1 MNLNNY
7 MSDEDFNKLHL
18 KDEDAKKIFIITE
31 NMNNLLFENKGLFLK
46 VEEYRIWERKIANKI
61 SIFAIDVDKKE
72 QKVGDFQTYDGEIY
86 DIEFENQG
94 NTPYQISSYANLLA
108 ISNKLGVK
116 KEFNS
121 AFNNFKIYGN
131 TVHKIF
137 RPKHRIMC
145 SMRFEENN
153 SLELKISVSNNE
165 ENYSYSRIV
174 NKEQLLDPKIW
185 LQYLHYFYELK
196 NYISIEDFQNEPLD
210 LIESNLKLMKY

>member
-1 MNLNNY
+1 MNLKNY
-7 MSDEDFNKLHL
+7 MSDEDFNRLHL
-18 KDEDAKKIFIITE
+18 KDEDAKKILIITE
-31 NMNNLLFENKGLFLK
+31 NMNNLFFENKGLFLK
-46 VEEYRIWERKIANKI
+46 VEEYRIWEKKIANKI
-61 SIFAIDVDKKE
+61 SIFAIDGEKKE

-94 NTPYQISSYANLLA
+94 DTPYQISSYANLLA

-116 KEFNS
+116 KDFNS

-145 SMRFEENN
+145 NMRFEENN

-165 ENYSYSRIV
+165 ESYSCSRIV
-174 NKEQLLDPKIW
+174 NEEQLSDPKVW